1 MSKVRSPNT
10 ASDAATN
17 EKDSQALAIHGF
29 IMLPILL
36 IYLVVGAMFLNSV
49 LRPPFGFFAWFAHVA
64 LWLFLMSGF
73 FILKP
78 NLGKGFTF
86 FGSYAGSFRTEG
98 FWYTNPFYSAE
109 NVSLKVVNT
118 ASQRIKVN
126 EATGSPIE
134 VECVV
139 SWCVSDV
146 RRALFNVEHYTDYL
160 RTQIEAALRKIVSEH
175 PYEPEEGKLSL
186 RGNQEAISQKIE
198 AELQKQSNVA
208 GIRIIDA
215 RISHLAYAPE
225 IAQMM
230 LKRQQAQA
238 VVQARQLLVEGAVG
252 MVEETIKKF
261 GTLQLELKPEE
272 KSKLMINMMTVLLS
286 DNGAQPVL
294 TLGDH

>member
-1 MSKVRSPNT
+1 MSKVRPTNT
-10 ASDAATN
+10 PTDASEA
-17 EKDSQALAIHGF
+17 DSDALAIHGF
-29 IMLPILL
+29 IMLPVLL
-36 IYLVVGAMFLNSV
+36 VYLVAGAWFLNSV
-49 LRPPFGFFAWFAHVA
+49 LRPPFLFMAWFAHAA

-98 FWYTNPFYSAE
+98 FWYTNPFYVAE
-109 NVSLKVVNT
+109 TVSLKVVNT

-139 SWCVSDV
+139 SWRVADV
-146 RRALFNVEHYTDYL
+146 RRALFNVEDYTDYL
-160 RTQIEAALRKIVSEH
+160 QTQIEAALRQIVSEH

-186 RGNQEAISQKIE
+186 RGNQDAISQKIE

-238 VVQARQLLVEGAVG
+238 VVQARKLLVEGAVG
-252 MVEETIKKF
+252 MVEEAIQKF
-261 GTLQLELKPEE
+261 ETLNLKLLPEE
-272 KSKLMINMMTVLLS
+272 KSRLMINMMTVLLS
-286 DNGAQPVL
+286 DSGAQPVL
-294 TLGDH
+294 TLGEH